1 MEASGGRILTGCRR
15 RSAGFLHGGTGNN
28 MEKFYDAVIV
38 GGGPA
43 GLAAAIYLARAQYRV
58 LVLEKETIGGQITIT
73 AEVVN
78 YPGVFSTDGKRLTEE
93 MRRQA
98 EAFGAEFLIAC
109 VEEIRLEGE
118 KKLVLTEKGT
128 FETYGLVLATGAAP
142 RKAGF
147 AGEEEYRGRGV
158 AYCAT
163 CDGEFFTDREV
174 LVVGGGFAA
183 AEEAV
188 FLTRYARKVTV
199 LVRGDRFRCA
209 RSAVKEVME
218 HPDIQV
224 RFHTEIV
231 EAGGDGLL
239 RFTVLKNNVTGEL
252 VRYEAPPGENL
263 GIFVFAGY
271 EPATG
276 LFRDLLET
284 DERGYLVTDR
294 NQKTSLDGIYGAG
307 DVCVKELRQVVTAVS
322 DGAVAATSLEKYLFS
337 VYQRLGIQRQKM
349 PEKKREQREAAP
361 PKTAS
366 RGMEEEDGFLTREMK
381 ESLAPV
387 FARMERPVTVRVFLD
402 DSNLSREVEEFARE
416 METLSDRVTYEFDR
430 TASQEELPVMALCDR
445 QGRELGVRFHGVPG
459 GHEFN
464 SFIIALYNAAGPG
477 QTLDREVLERIR
489 RLDGTFHMKI
499 AVSLSCTMCPELVT
513 AAQRIALEKEGV
525 YAEVFDLAHYPRLKE
540 KYQIMS
546 VPCLIL
552 NNRQV
557 FFGKKGIP
565 QLLTILEDSRG

>member
-1 MEASGGRILTGCRR
+1 MEASGGRILTGRCR
-15 RSAGFLHGGTGNN
+15 RSAGLLHGGTGND

-58 LVLEKETIGGQITIT
+58 
-73 AEVVN
+73 
-78 YPGVFSTDGKRLTEE
+78 
-93 MRRQA
+93 
-98 EAFGAEFLIAC
+98 
-109 VEEIRLEGE
+109 
-118 KKLVLTEKGT
+118 
-128 FETYGLVLATGAAP
+128 LVLATGAAP

-387 FARMERPVTVRVFLD
+387 FARMERPVTVRVFWC
-402 DSNLSREVEEFARE
+402 RF
-416 METLSDRVTYEFDR
+416 R
-430 TASQEELPVMALCDR
+430 T
-445 QGRELGVRFHGVPG
+445 
-459 GHEFN
+459 N
-464 SFIIALYNAAGPG
+464 S
-477 QTLDREVLERIR
+477 
-489 RLDGTFHMKI
+489 
-499 AVSLSCTMCPELVT
+499 SC
-513 AAQRIALEKEGV
+513 
-525 YAEVFDLAHYPRLKE
+525 
-540 KYQIMS
+540 
-546 VPCLIL
+546 
-552 NNRQV
+552 
-557 FFGKKGIP
+557 
-565 QLLTILEDSRG
+565 